1 MRQVKKY
8 LYLSETNT
16 KDGLEIKTFWE
27 ISQPSEFHLLD
38 EIEQNLAMVGFVELL
53 LKVLVLDDVW
63 VSSEFPDSNVLQLFG
78 VELGSQDQHVGHGLV
93 ADVLHLHL
101 GKIPGHGQVRVVTL

>member
-1 MRQVKKY
+1 
-8 LYLSETNT
+8 
-16 KDGLEIKTFWE
+16 
-27 ISQPSEFHLLD
+27 
-38 EIEQNLAMVGFVELL
+38 MVGFVELL

-93 ADVLHLHL
+93 ADVLHNSQGPMRHSLQL
-101 GKIPGHGQVRVVTL
+101 EVDG